1 MYYNNQLVQTGM
13 ESDIGE
19 KLTTNVKKSY
29 RLGIE
34 LTAGVNITKWL
45 SLEGNAALSRNRI
58 LDFDEEASVNW
69 EESWRTI
76 HYDNSTLAFSP
87 SVLLNGFL
95 NYHWKGIKATWH
107 TNFVSRQYLD
117 NTENIDR
124 SLPAFTTSNLNLS
137 YTRPC
142 RRWAGLR
149 EVVFGANLTNLFGCR
164 YAANGWVYSSIIENY
179 GHPNE
184 NRYYQIDFIPAAGFT
199 AMGSVTLRF

>member
-1 MYYNNQLVQTGM
+1 M
-13 ESDIGE
+13 SDIGE
-19 KLTTNVKKSY
+19 NLTTNIRDSY
-29 RLGIE
+29 RMGVE
-34 LTAGVNITKWL
+34 LQAGVTLAPWL
-45 SLEGNAALSRNRI
+45 DIMGTAALSKNKI
-58 LDFDEEASVNW
+58 KDFNEVVEDWDNGSQ
-69 EESWRTI
+69 TF

-95 NYHWKGIKATWH
+95 NFHWKRIKATWH

-117 NTENIDR
+117 NTENKDR

-137 YTRPC
+137 YTLPC
-142 RRWAGLR
+142 SRWAGLR
-149 EVVFGANLTNLFGCR
+149 EVVFGANLTNLFNAR

-184 NRYYQIDFIPAAGFT
+184 NRYYQIGFIPAAGFT

>member
-58 LDFDEEASVNW
+58 LDFDEEASVDW
-69 EESWRTI
+69 EKSWRTI

-95 NYHWKGIKATWH
+95 NFNPIQAIKENSRFYKKAKSLLPIDYNGKAAIDSLMPTQPLVSASFRGQFGVYLLTPALEWKMDIRRGV
-107 TNFVSRQYLD
+107 NF
-117 NTENIDR
+117 
-124 SLPAFTTSNLNLS
+124 S
-137 YTRPC
+137 YKLYQQTGKVILGTR
-142 RRWAGLR
+142 
-149 EVVFGANLTNLFGCR
+149 
-164 YAANGWVYSSIIENY
+164 
-179 GHPNE
+179 
-184 NRYYQIDFIPAAGFT
+184 D
-199 AMGSVTLRF
+199 